1 MEMNRKLSERWST
14 YCNMATIFM
23 AAFTP
28 LASQFGIPASV
39 MPYVLLGTSLVTLG
53 SQAVKQGKFDD

>member
-1 MEMNRKLSERWST
+1 MLNKQLSKRWST
-14 YCNMATIFM
+14 YCNIATILV

-28 LASQFGIPASV
+28 LATQFGIPDAV

-53 SQAVKQGKFDD
+53 AQAVKQGKFDD